1 MKKNSYGFDF
11 SSDQNNK
18 KNFTHK
24 LQKERK
30 QRLEAKKVQVSAH
43 TILFHYQQSLLY
55 LKFSSSFI
63 KDYSNKLQDLLKLE
77 LVLKEKFPQVAL
89 VALEKYQLLRV
100 SLIIT
105 QQNSDKYI
113 GLLENLSGLLV
124 LLCENSEF
132 IQKASL
138 KRKILLK
145 RLAFGLLGVL
155 LRGNKGISEKGLEF
169 LAIFSKIK
177 GLEINDK
184 LILSL
189 LKAKSFEKSPIIL
202 TKVFKKLIKRVLMS
216 QKASI
221 FGKET
226 IIYEI
231 MKISNG
237 VTTFLPKKTSFF
249 LENLIN
255 QLPSL
260 LKNLHKLQKN
270 ELVSL
275 FENFICIFAKE
286 NLEESSFENYCFLF
300 LKVFNQILDFLTET
314 QDNSAF
320 DQNSEMLEEGKTMEV
335 EPNLKNFTC
344 ELAPKSLEIFY
355 SDNFIS
361 FVTKKM
367 RFELENKQIFITQ
380 DWDLLRNVSHLY
392 TTLLQIKS
400 PQKSRFLIK
409 LSFSTEFVEMLFSL
423 FETFVKF
430 FIKSSK

>member
-1 MKKNSYGFDF
+1 MKKNSYDFDF

-24 LQKERK
+24 LQNERK
-30 QRLEAKKVQVSAH
+30 QRLEAKKLQSSAK
-43 TILFHYQQSLLY
+43 TILFHYRQSVLY
-55 LKFSSSFI
+55 LNFSSSLI
-63 KDYSNKLQDLLKLE
+63 KDYNNKLQDLLKLE
-77 LVLKEKFPQVAL
+77 VVLKEKFCPVAL
-89 VALEKYQLLRV
+89 AALEKYQLLKV
-100 SLIIT
+100 CLVIT
-105 QQNSDKYI
+105 QQNSDKFI

-132 IQKASL
+132 LQKASL

-177 GLEINDK
+177 GLEINEK

-202 TKVFKKLIKRVLMS
+202 TKVFKKLIKSVLMN
-216 QKASI
+216 QKAK
-221 FGKET
+221 KEA

-255 QLPSL
+255 QLPLL
-260 LKNLHKLQKN
+260 LKNLQKIPKT
-270 ELVSL
+270 ELVSF
-275 FENFICIFAKE
+275 FENLICIFSIE
-286 NLEESSFENYCFLF
+286 NPKESSFENYCFLF
-300 LKVFNQILDFLTET
+300 LKAFNQILDFLTET
-314 QDNSAF
+314 QENSAF
-320 DQNSEMLEEGKTMEV
+320 DQNSEMIEKGTMEI
-335 EPNLKNFTC
+335 ELNTKNFIC
-344 ELAPKSLEIFY
+344 EVKPKALEIFY
-355 SDNFIS
+355 SDDFIS
-361 FVTKKM
+361 FITKKM
-367 RFELENKQIFITQ
+367 SFELENKQIFISQ
-380 DWDLLRNVSHLY
+380 DWDFLRNVSHLY
-392 TTLLQIKS
+392 TTLFQIKS
-400 PQKSRFLIK
+400 PEKSRFLIK
-409 LSFSTEFVEMLFSL
+409 LSFSTEFIEMLFSL

-430 FIKSSK
+430 SIFFS